1 MGAAPHT
8 RHVVAGLRL
17 LCWRFALWASGGV
30 LPYEIERCFFIFLCL
45 CPFGIHVRAYSTIK
59 EVAMPAV
66 FAELAVRELA
76 VSTNMK
82 PARERFILSHRIG
95 LILFVLDGWDINKV
109 FFEFG
114 THFFRGC
121 AWLWVLVPFCYPLA
135 PFPRTPNG
143 RPIRFRILLALEVDE
158 ALEHVMYDW
167 NLRRVTRCDEMRLPC
182 TANHDVI

>member
-1 MGAAPHT
+1 
-8 RHVVAGLRL
+8 
-17 LCWRFALWASGGV
+17 
-30 LPYEIERCFFIFLCL
+30 
-45 CPFGIHVRAYSTIK
+45 
-59 EVAMPAV
+59 MPAV

-121 AWLWVLVPFCYPLA
+121 AWLWVLVPFA
-135 PFPRTPNG
+135 TPWHH
-143 RPIRFRILLALEVDE
+143 FRGHQMVDLSVSE
-158 ALEHVMYDW
+158 FF
-167 NLRRVTRCDEMRLPC
+167 LRLRL
-182 TANHDVI
+182 TKRWSM